1 MEIIRTIKQM
11 QQISTQL
18 KKEYKQI
25 GYVATMG
32 YFHEGHH
39 NLMRRARNENDIV
52 ITSIF
57 VNPLQFGPN
66 EDFEKYPRD
75 EEKDSQEAEKDGID
89 YLFLPSVDEMYPN
102 KSIINM
108 HIDGRVDVLC
118 GKSRPGHF
126 NGVLTVLTKLF
137 HIIQPDKTYFGL
149 KDAQQVAVVDAL
161 IQEHNFP
168 IELIGVPTTRES
180 DGLAKS
186 SRNVFL
192 NRQERE
198 EAVWLYKSLLHGK
211 QLVVDGVKNPDI
223 IIKEVRE
230 LLREHVTGEVDYIE
244 MLSYPELMPIID
256 VDQNTILAAA
266 VYFKEARIIDNI
278 IFNSDGQIKELIN

>member
-1 MEIIRTIKQM
+1 MEIIRTVKQM
-11 QQISTQL
+11 QYISSQL
-18 KKEYKQI
+18 RKEHQEI

-39 NLMRRARNENDIV
+39 NLMREARRDNDIV

-75 EEKDSQEAEKDGID
+75 EKKDSLEAQKAGID
-89 YLFLPSVDEMYPN
+89 YLFLPSVHEMYPN
-102 KSIINM
+102 KSLINM
-108 HIDGRVDVLC
+108 QINGRVDVLC

-137 HIIQPDKTYFGL
+137 HIVQPDKTYFGL

-161 IQEHNFP
+161 IAEHNFP
-168 IELIGVPTTRES
+168 IELIGVPTTREA

-186 SRNVFL
+186 SRNIFL
-192 NRQERE
+192 NKLERE
-198 EAVWLYKSLLHGK
+198 EAIWLYKSLLHGQ

-223 IIKEVRE
+223 IIKEVRQ
-230 LLREHVTGEVDYIE
+230 LLREHTSGKVDYIDI
-244 MLSYPELMPIID
+244 LSYPELKPITDTNQSI
-256 VDQNTILAAA
+256 ILAAA
-266 VYFKEARIIDNI
+266 IYFKEARIIDNI
-278 IFNSDGQIKELIN
+278 IWNAEGQINS

>member
-1 MEIIRTIKQM
+1 MEIIRTVKQM
-11 QQISTQL
+11 QYISSQL
-18 KKEYKQI
+18 RKEHQQI

-39 NLMRRARNENDIV
+39 NLMRQARRDNDIV

-75 EEKDSQEAEKDGID
+75 EKKDSLEAKKAGID
-89 YLFLPSVDEMYPN
+89 YLFVPSVHEMYPN
-102 KSIINM
+102 KSLINM
-108 HIDGRVDVLC
+108 QINGRVDVLC

-137 HIIQPDKTYFGL
+137 HIVHPDKTYFGL

-161 IQEHNFP
+161 IAEHNFP
-168 IELIGVPTTRES
+168 IELIGVPTTREA

-186 SRNVFL
+186 SRNIFL
-192 NRQERE
+192 NKRERE
-198 EAVWLYKSLLHGK
+198 EAVWLYKSLLHGQ

-223 IIKEVRE
+223 IIKEVRQ
-230 LLREHVTGEVDYIE
+230 LLRKHTSGKVDYIE
-244 MLSYPELMPIID
+244 ILSYPELKPITITD
-256 VDQNTILAAA
+256 TDQSIILAAA
-266 VYFKEARIIDNI
+266 IYFKEARIIDNI
-278 IFNSDGQIKELIN
+278 IWNAKGQINS